1 MTTQVR
7 KTKDIEIHV
16 QGDTVY
22 GFFYRGTISNFY
34 RESFELSTSLL
45 DGLAFK
51 ANTEEERDQIFVLER
66 IFNAIQAIDPNKVV
80 TFTCGEQ
87 FIMACKAMLCNDVVV
102 YNEIMTPYLKSY
114 EYKGLGRK
122 VSNFKVHESEWN
134 SLRPIVSAYI
144 IHARMNNP
152 SSRLATALAVVN
164 DYWNSETPNL
174 VMVETSPTDR
184 IWGVGLDEEQCA
196 TKLQYEGN
204 VKFNRFVGT
213 RVFTL
218 GFDLALRG

>member
-1 MTTQVR
+1 MSTQVR

-34 RESFELSTSLL
+34 RESFEMSDALL
-45 DGLAFK
+45 DELAFK
-51 ANTEEERDQIFVLER
+51 ANTEEERDQLFVLER
-66 IFNAIQAIDPNKVV
+66 IFNSIRALDPNKVV

-87 FIMACKAMLCNDVVV
+87 FIMACKAMLCNDSVV

-122 VSNFKVHESEWN
+122 VSNFKAHEVEWN

-144 IHARMNNP
+144 IHARMNKP
-152 SSRLATALAVVN
+152 GSKLAAAMSVIN
-164 DYWNSETPNL
+164 EYWNSETPTL
-174 VMVETSPTDR
+174 VMVETSPTDK
-184 IWGVGLDEEQCA
+184 IWGVGLDEAQCA
-196 TKLQYEGN
+196 AKLQYEGN
-204 VKFNRFVGT
+204 DKFNHFVGT